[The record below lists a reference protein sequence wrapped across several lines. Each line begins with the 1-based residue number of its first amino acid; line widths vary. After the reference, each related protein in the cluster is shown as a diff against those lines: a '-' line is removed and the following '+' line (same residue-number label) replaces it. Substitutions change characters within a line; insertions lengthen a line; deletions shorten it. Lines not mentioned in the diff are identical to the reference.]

1 MQPNEEQLKK
11 IVETISGL
19 EKDVKEMRDTINE
32 IQLAQKSIEQLL
44 TRIEQQ

>member
-11 IVETISGL
+11 IVKTISGL
-19 EKDVKEMRDTINE
+19 EKDVKEMRDAINE

-44 TRIEQQ
+44 TRIEQN